1 MSHDRYTLTGS
12 PDGVIRLWASGD
24 AFVRAKALPAAS
36 ASAAT
41 TASESGVSSGA
52 SELTAAEDGSAV
64 VQGAHFA
71 LSS

>member
-1 MSHDRYTLTGS
+1 MSHNRYTLTGS

-36 ASAAT
+36 AAT
-41 TASESGVSSGA
+41 TATESGVSSAA
-52 SELTAAEDGSAV
+52 SELTAADDGSAV
-64 VQGAHFA
+64 VQGAHFL